1 LHVSG
6 KVELVIFPFKK
17 GEKYGPTSAYSVQ
30 GGFNSLPLIQ
40 LLLLLIRR
48 CMIKKI
54 DWYILRRFL
63 TTFFFCLVLLTLI
76 VVIVDISEKT
86 DDFAKTGLPVS
97 RIITDYY
104 FGFIPKMDAMLAPL
118 FVFISVIFFTSQMA
132 NRSEVIAILSS
143 GVSYARF
150 LRPYMIGGIL
160 LAGLLLWGNRQL
172 LPRAN
177 QKWAAFDAK
186 YIKFNYEAYR
196 NSSAL
201 SNYYFRLDSFSYAG
215 IRYYD
220 TVRRTGNNFFIQTF
234 KNNKLVFNMRAE
246 TITWDTITNKWKLE
260 RVLERRF
267 NELNEDISQ
276 KDTLR
281 VAYNFKPRDLQRD
294 EYMKD
299 KLTTPDLNEF
309 INLEKIRGS
318 EDVNTLLI
326 EQYTRV
332 TIPVSIII
340 LTMIGA
346 VLASRRIRGG
356 SGFHLAMGVVITVL
370 YILVSRFATV
380 FSVKGNFNPWLAA
393 WLPNF
398 VFGMLAV
405 YLYKKAPK

>member
-1 LHVSG
+1 
-6 KVELVIFPFKK
+6 
-17 GEKYGPTSAYSVQ
+17 
-30 GGFNSLPLIQ
+30 
-40 LLLLLIRR
+40 
-48 CMIKKI
+48 M
-54 DWYILRRFL
+54 
-63 TTFFFCLVLLTLI
+63 
-76 VVIVDISEKT
+76 DISEKT
-86 DDFAKTGLPVS
+86 DDFVKTKLSVT

-118 FVFISVIFFTSQMA
+118 FVFISVIFFTSLMA
-132 NRSEVIAILSS
+132 GRSEVIAILSS

-150 LRPYMIGGIL
+150 LRPFLIGGIL
-160 LAGLLLWGNRQL
+160 LAGLLLWGNRYV

-177 QKWAAFDAK
+177 EKWAAFDAK
-186 YIKFNYEAYR
+186 YIKFNYEAYK

-220 TVRRTGNNFFIQTF
+220 TTRRSGNNFFIQTF
-234 KNNKLVFNMRAE
+234 KNNKLIYNLRAE
-246 TITWDTITNKWKLE
+246 TITWDTATGKWRLDK
-260 RVLERRF
+260 VLERRL
-267 NELNEDISQ
+267 NDLNEDLNEKPVMQ
-276 KDTLR
+276 MT
-281 VAYNFKPRDLQRD
+281 YNFKPRDLQRD

-299 KLTTPDLNEF
+299 KLSSPDLNEF
-309 INLEKIRGS
+309 IRLEKIRGS

-326 EQYTRV
+326 EQYTRI
-332 TIPVSIII
+332 TIPVSIVI

-346 VLASRRIRGG
+346 ILASRKIRGG

-393 WLPNF
+393 WTPNF
-398 VFGMLAV
+398 VFGMLVV